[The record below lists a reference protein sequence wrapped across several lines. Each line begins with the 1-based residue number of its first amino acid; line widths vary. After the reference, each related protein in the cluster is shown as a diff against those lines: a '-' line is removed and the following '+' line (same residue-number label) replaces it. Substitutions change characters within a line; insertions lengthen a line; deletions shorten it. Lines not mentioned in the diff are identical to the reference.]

1 MRAETSA
8 TSAVVTLSVAVAA
21 VGHVLVSDGSIPL
34 AVVPRLLALAAACWL
49 LGDYLAGRRWLSV
62 AVLAGIQLVV
72 HVTLDAAHPA
82 AAPMAMP
89 TGHSHTHDMPGMAMP
104 TQMPMPMPEAT
115 SPPAIH
121 DGVAGA
127 LTMTAAH
134 LLVLL
139 AGVVLIGR
147 AHQWASRVLRVLAR
161 LVPQLP
167 AAVVLVVPTL
177 ARGLTGVPDVPQLG
191 QRWLTSN
198 VSRRGPPAVA
208 PLTASS

>member
-1 MRAETSA
+1 
-8 TSAVVTLSVAVAA
+8 VTLSVAVAA

-49 LGDYLAGRRWLSV
+49 LGEYLAGRRWLSV
-62 AVLAGIQLVV
+62 AVLAGIQLIV

-82 AAPMAMP
+82 AAPAAMP
-89 TGHSHTHDMPGMAMP
+89 TGHSHDMPGMA
-104 TQMPMPMPEAT
+104 MPMPMPEAT
-115 SPPAIH
+115 SPPAMH
-121 DGVAGA
+121 QGVTDA

-177 ARGLTGVPDVPQLG
+177 ARGLTGVPDVPQFG

-198 VSRRGPPAVA
+198 VSRRGPPAMA
-208 PLTASS
+208 LLIASS

>member
-34 AVVPRLLALAAACWL
+34 AVVPRLLALAAAGWL
-49 LGDYLAGRRWLSV
+49 LGEYLAGRRWLSV
-62 AVLAGIQLVV
+62 AVLAGIQLIV
-72 HVTLDAAHPA
+72 HVTLAAAHPA
-82 AAPMAMP
+82 AAPAAMP
-89 TGHSHTHDMPGMAMP
+89 TGHSHTHDMPGMAMS
-104 TQMPMPMPEAT
+104 MPMPEAT
-115 SPPAIH
+115 SPPAMH
-121 DGVAGA
+121 VGVTGA

-139 AGVVLIGR
+139 AGVLLIGR

-167 AAVVLVVPTL
+167 AAVVLVVPAL
-177 ARGLTGVPDVPQLG
+177 ARGLTGLPDVPRLG

-198 VSRRGPPAVA
+198 VSRRGPPAMA
-208 PLTASS
+208 LLTASS

>member
-1 MRAETSA
+1 M
-8 TSAVVTLSVAVAA
+8 
-21 VGHVLVSDGSIPL
+21 
-34 AVVPRLLALAAACWL
+34 
-49 LGDYLAGRRWLSV
+49 
-62 AVLAGIQLVV
+62 LAGIQLVV

-82 AAPMAMP
+82 AAPAAMP

-104 TQMPMPMPEAT
+104 MPETT
-115 SPPAIH
+115 SPPAMH
-121 DGVAGA
+121 QGVTDA

-177 ARGLTGVPDVPQLG
+177 ARGLTGVPDVPQLR

-208 PLTASS
+208 LLIASS

>member
-34 AVVPRLLALAAACWL
+34 AVVPRLLALAAAGWL
-49 LGDYLAGRRWLSV
+49 LGEYLAGRRWLSV
-62 AVLAGIQLVV
+62 AVLAGIQLIV
-72 HVTLDAAHPA
+72 HVTLAAAHPA
-82 AAPMAMP
+82 AAPAAMP
-89 TGHSHTHDMPGMAMP
+89 TGHSHTHDMPGMAMS
-104 TQMPMPMPEAT
+104 MPMPMPEAT
-115 SPPAIH
+115 SPPAMH
-121 DGVAGA
+121 VGVTGA

-139 AGVVLIGR
+139 AGVLLIGR

-167 AAVVLVVPTL
+167 AAVVLVVPAL
-177 ARGLTGVPDVPQLG
+177 ARGLTGVPDVPRLG

-198 VSRRGPPAVA
+198 VSRRGPPAMA
-208 PLTASS
+208 LLTASS